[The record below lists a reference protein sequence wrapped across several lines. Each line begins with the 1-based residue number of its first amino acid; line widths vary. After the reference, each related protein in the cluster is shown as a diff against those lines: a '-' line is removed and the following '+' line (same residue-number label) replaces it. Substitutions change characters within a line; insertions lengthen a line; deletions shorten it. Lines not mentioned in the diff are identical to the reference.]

1 MGRPLRNFVD
11 GLYHV
16 TAHGSDTRNL
26 FLTTEDRRDF
36 LERLTLSCSP
46 REIRLLDYV
55 LMGNHY
61 HALMHTPDA
70 RLSDALQQ
78 LHTGYSRRHNRRHG
92 RSAHLFRAH
101 CVTRAVTTDRQL
113 LATYRY
119 IARNPVR
126 ANLVLDPLDWPWG
139 SARAHAGLDPPA
151 APLDDSPLRAAFH
164 DDVDWRRRYRRLVR
178 RADADSDELLD
189 RDGLRQVP
197 RLVDVQ
203 AA

>member
-1 MGRPLRNFVD
+1 MGRPLRDFVA
-11 GLYHV
+11 GIYHV
-16 TAHGSDTRNL
+16 TAHGSDIRHL
-26 FLTTEDRRDF
+26 FLTPDDRRDF

-46 REIRLLDYV
+46 LEIRLLDYV

-61 HALMHTPDA
+61 HALVHTPDA
-70 RLSDALQQ
+70 RLSDALQV
-78 LHTGYSRRHNRRHG
+78 LHTGYSRHHNRRHG

-101 CVTRAVTTDRQL
+101 CVTRAVTTDKQL

-139 SARAHAGLDPPA
+139 SARIHAGLDAPA
-151 APLDDSPLRAAFH
+151 IPLDERPLRAAF
-164 DDVDWRRRYRRLVR
+164 DDDPSWRRRYRRLIR
-178 RADADSDELLD
+178 RQDEDELLD
-189 RDGLRQVP
+189 GDGLRQVP
-197 RLVDVQ
+197 RLVDVE